1 VQVFSGGANVAT
13 TGAAKQSSASNGGV
27 ASRAID
33 GNTSGRYSDGGQTH
47 SREGEENPWWELD
60 LGKELPIEAVTVWN
74 RTEGKGQFVSRLEGF
89 TLRVLDASRGEAFV
103 KAGIPAPP
111 ESARIDLPAGGAD
124 AIRRSA
130 MSALAA
136 TGKDDAGNFRLL
148 AKLLR
153 EGKDRDGA
161 IRALS
166 RVPRAGWPKED
177 LPPLIDALL
186 EQIAALA
193 PEDRTQPAARDAF
206 QLGDDAA
213 SLLAPKEAQAAR
225 KRLRELGVPVFVIRP
240 VAQLMV
246 YDRSKIFVEAGKPV
260 EIVFENADIM
270 PHNLIITRPHA
281 LEKVGLAAEKMVAD
295 PAAFAKSFVPDL
307 PEVLHATKLLQPQQ
321 TFRLSFTAPSE
332 PDEYP
337 YVCTFPGHWRRM
349 YGAMVVVKSLD
360 DVPPEVLASAAVAAP
375 SGPTRPFVRSW
386 TMEDLA
392 PRLEHAGHGRSVAAG
407 KELFGVL
414 SCNRCH
420 RMNGEGGQVG
430 PDLVQVKQKLSDRKA
445 TLEDVLR
452 EIIEPSKVVEEKFRA
467 QTLVL
472 TDGRLVTGI
481 VEAESDQEV
490 RMRVNPLDGKEDTAT
505 VIPKEQIQE
514 RVPSEVSLMPMGL
527 LNTLSDEEVLDL
539 LAYVSGAG
547 G

>member
-1 VQVFSGGANVAT
+1 
-13 TGAAKQSSASNGGV
+13 
-27 ASRAID
+27 
-33 GNTSGRYSDGGQTH
+33 
-47 SREGEENPWWELD
+47 
-60 LGKELPIEAVTVWN
+60 
-74 RTEGKGQFVSRLEGF
+74 
-89 TLRVLDASRGEAFV
+89 
-103 KAGIPAPP
+103 
-111 ESARIDLPAGGAD
+111 
-124 AIRRSA
+124 
-130 MSALAA
+130 
-136 TGKDDAGNFRLL
+136 
-148 AKLLR
+148 
-153 EGKDRDGA
+153 
-161 IRALS
+161 
-166 RVPRAGWPKED
+166 
-177 LPPLIDALL
+177 
-186 EQIAALA
+186 
-193 PEDRTQPAARDAF
+193 
-206 QLGDDAA
+206 
-213 SLLAPKEAQAAR
+213 
-225 KRLRELGVPVFVIRP
+225 
-240 VAQLMV
+240 
-246 YDRSKIFVEAGKPV
+246 
-260 EIVFENADIM
+260 
-270 PHNLIITRPHA
+270 
-281 LEKVGLAAEKMVAD
+281 
-295 PAAFAKSFVPDL
+295 
-307 PEVLHATKLLQPQQ
+307 
-321 TFRLSFTAPSE
+321 
-332 PDEYP
+332 
-337 YVCTFPGHWRRM
+337 
-349 YGAMVVVKSLD
+349 MVVVKSLD